1 MLKQVSK
8 DLKLTDYNLSRVVT
22 SGTEHFIKLK
32 VTNQK
37 DVKTYREI
45 IKQMQAGEEIDFN
58 AVQRPFTRIEIIDQ
72 NPVQV
77 LV

>member
-1 MLKQVSK
+1 MLKKVAK

-22 SGTEHFIKLK
+22 SGTEHFIKLR

-37 DVKTYREI
+37 DVKAYREK
-45 IKQMQAGEEIDFN
+45 IKAMQAGEEIDLD
-58 AVQRPFTRIEIIDQ
+58 VLKRPFTRIEIIDQ